1 MVSIYIALYLFL
13 AGTGAG
19 AFLIGA
25 VVDMVLRFR
34 PRAAGGWFARVSA
47 VTDAGLI
54 LGPVLVAVS
63 ALFLFLDLGV
73 PDRVFHLF
81 LASTSSLLSMGAW
94 AILVFCVMRRSHWSW
109 GHLLTAKGMAMNTSL
124 LQEGCSACVRVCRSL
139 VAMGMALFVVV
150 YSGIFLAM
158 YPSLP
163 FLHTG
168 WVPVLFV
175 ASALACGLAALIVTA
190 FFRLASPGMQLATNA
205 LLPLDMVF
213 VIVEALVLAGFLAS
227 CFASGWASGTS
238 PSR

>member
-25 VVDMVLRFR
+25 IVDMVLRFR

-94 AILVFCVMRRSHWSW
+94 AILVFCVM
-109 GHLLTAKGMAMNTSL
+109 
-124 LQEGCSACVRVCRSL
+124 
-139 VAMGMALFVVV
+139 
-150 YSGIFLAM
+150 
-158 YPSLP
+158 
-163 FLHTG
+163 
-168 WVPVLFV
+168 
-175 ASALACGLAALIVTA
+175 
-190 FFRLASPGMQLATNA
+190 AT
-205 LLPLDMVF
+205 L
-213 VIVEALVLAGFLAS
+213 ALVLGSLADGEGDGYEYELAPGKVVLRVCEFAVWWPWEWHCSWWCILAS
-227 CFASGWASGTS
+227 FSPCILRSPFFTQDGFPCFSWLQRWRAG
-238 PSR
+238 SRRS

>member
-94 AILVFCVMRRSHWSW
+94 AILVFCVM
-109 GHLLTAKGMAMNTSL
+109 
-124 LQEGCSACVRVCRSL
+124 
-139 VAMGMALFVVV
+139 
-150 YSGIFLAM
+150 
-158 YPSLP
+158 
-163 FLHTG
+163 
-168 WVPVLFV
+168 
-175 ASALACGLAALIVTA
+175 
-190 FFRLASPGMQLATNA
+190 AT
-205 LLPLDMVF
+205 L
-213 VIVEALVLAGFLAS
+213 ALVLGSLADGEGDGLS
-227 CFASGWASGTS
+227 LIHI
-238 PSR
+238 